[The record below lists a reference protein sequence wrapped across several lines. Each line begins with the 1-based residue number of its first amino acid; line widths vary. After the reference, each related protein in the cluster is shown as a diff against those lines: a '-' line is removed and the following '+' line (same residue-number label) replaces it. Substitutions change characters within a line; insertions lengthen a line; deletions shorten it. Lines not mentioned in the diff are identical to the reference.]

1 MYRIFGKKPSFVLFY
16 DRIVNCYELIW
27 MRPSFRQDQ
36 QERYY
41 IRNLVYANFES
52 YLSLVVCTCIYIA
65 KMFSVTFT
73 FNLHK
78 KSLKL
83 LYSKHWTNI
92 TDRFLPVS
100 CIQWRGL
107 GCDWLWSC
115 VHPWSV
121 WSPRRSPG
129 RSWSSSRPQYW
140 GNK

>member
-1 MYRIFGKKPSFVLFY
+1 MWLDSWIYVLS
-16 DRIVNCYELIW
+16 IVLIW
-27 MRPSFRQDQ
+27 LI
-36 QERYY
+36 QECYFTTS
-41 IRNLVYANFES
+41 NDVLSLFNVMQTLTFES